1 MKIEDPRV
9 TQYALGELPAAAR
22 EEFEKEL
29 ALSDELQRELE
40 ETALLCQK
48 LGALPRRGAWFR
60 RKDAR
65 EP

>member
-29 ALSDELQRELE
+29 ALSDELQRELRGDR
-40 ETALLCQK
+40 LLFVRSSSHCR
-48 LGALPRRGAWFR
+48 PRSKVSTKGH
-60 RKDAR
+60 AR
-65 EP
+65 T